1 MSLLNSLVSK
11 EKSSRIVGDSSTGLM
26 LVLPCFGLI
35 LFVVVAI
42 FNLFISPKLIFSLH
56 RSTPTNAVTLAY
68 LLRSKVDV
76 LLTEA
81 THRVLN

>member
-42 FNLFISPKLIFSLH
+42 FNLFISPKLIFI
-56 RSTPTNAVTLAY
+56 
-68 LLRSKVDV
+68 
-76 LLTEA
+76 
-81 THRVLN
+81 